1 MKIKKIPES
10 ELLVMMFIWD
20 SEDKEVASTEI
31 LKTLGEKYEWKKS
44 TMLTFL
50 RRLVGRGFLEVVK
63 KDRFTYYKALIEKE
77 EYLKVE
83 TKSFFSFFHRNS
95 FESLLSALHDDE
107 KISENKLKSLEKFI
121 EDWEDDK

>member
-1 MKIKKIPES
+1 MKIKKLPES

-20 SEDKEVASTEI
+20 SEDEEVASTEI

-50 RRLVGRGFLEVVK
+50 RRLTGRGFLEVVK

-83 TKSFFSFFHRNS
+83 TKSFFSFFHKNS
-95 FESLLSALHDDE
+95 FESFISALHDDE
-107 KISENKLKSLEKFI
+107 EISEESLKNFEEWIKDI
-121 EDWEDDK
+121 KE